1 MVKKLVGITT
11 TGRDLIELIGVILQ
25 PTSAGAALSA
35 LPDSPELLVCS
46 YDWKC
51 PLSLQVDT
59 SELCPHNENRCVFE
73 GCLDGHRRTL
83 TNFCPTL
90 LLLHHRP
97 RPSAHSALWGHQASD
112 QLLGGTAITRDVSI
126 RTQVSASNF
135 RSRCKVRFRG

>member
-59 SELCPHNENRCVFE
+59 SELCPHNENGCVFE

-83 TNFCPTL
+83 TL
-90 LLLHHRP
+90 QGKKR
-97 RPSAHSALWGHQASD
+97 ALFSIPQASRRKD
-112 QLLGGTAITRDVSI
+112 LEARAGAQRIFG
-126 RTQVSASNF
+126 
-135 RSRCKVRFRG
+135 KP